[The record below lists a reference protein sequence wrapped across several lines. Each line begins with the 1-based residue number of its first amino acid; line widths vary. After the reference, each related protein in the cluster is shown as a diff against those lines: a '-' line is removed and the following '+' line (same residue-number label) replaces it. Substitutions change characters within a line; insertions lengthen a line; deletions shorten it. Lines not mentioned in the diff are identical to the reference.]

1 MGAASRSRPLP
12 FPFAGALGRVSV
24 VKRDRKGVLS
34 MVDRQIRLGNARA
47 AVARWEHYVVRAI
60 MAGDRAREDY
70 GNIRIVNAR
79 KRLKRLLRP

>member
-1 MGAASRSRPLP
+1 MTNRCI
-12 FPFAGALGRVSV
+12 ALENAKRV
-24 VKRDRKGVLS
+24 
-34 MVDRQIRLGNARA
+34 
-47 AVARWEHYVVRAI
+47 VARWESYVVRAI